1 MDAGKR
7 LAGGA
12 MRKGMR
18 QKNHERKAAAGG
30 CIRREWGKTLRKP
43 LRKTL
48 GLTAAGLVSAALLL
62 SGCGSSSGS
71 YRADQ
76 AMAVDY
82 ADDMEEVAQDAGYE
96 DNSLFRS
103 AASSRQT

>member
-1 MDAGKR
+1 
-7 LAGGA
+7 
-12 MRKGMR
+12 MRKGKR
-18 QKNHERKAAAGG
+18 QENNKGKSTAGSR
-30 CIRREWGKTLRKP
+30 IRLVWSKP

-48 GLTAAGLVSAALLL
+48 GLTAAGLISAALLL

-82 ADDMEEVAQDAGYE
+82 ADDMEEMAQDAGYE

-103 AASSRQT
+103 AASSQQEPQNTNCPEKTEQ